1 MNEQLILI
9 EKLKSIQFT
18 LDCDNPAKI
27 SLANEKISKLID
39 DLQEEFDKV
48 ESDIDVQLQLENES
62 KYGK

>member
-1 MNEQLILI
+1 MNEQLILV

-27 SLANEKISKLID
+27 SLANEKLNKIIY
-39 DLQEEFDKV
+39 DLQEQIDKV

-62 KYGK
+62 KIGK

>member
-9 EKLKSIQFT
+9 EKLKLIQFT

-27 SLANEKISKLID
+27 SLANEKLSKLIN
-39 DLQEEFDKV
+39 DLQEETDKV

>member
-1 MNEQLILI
+1 MNEQLILV

>member
-9 EKLKSIQFT
+9 EKLKLIQFT

-27 SLANEKISKLID
+27 SLANEKLSKLIN
-39 DLQEEFDKV
+39 DLQEEADKV
-48 ESDIDVQLQLENES
+48 ESDIDIQLQLETES